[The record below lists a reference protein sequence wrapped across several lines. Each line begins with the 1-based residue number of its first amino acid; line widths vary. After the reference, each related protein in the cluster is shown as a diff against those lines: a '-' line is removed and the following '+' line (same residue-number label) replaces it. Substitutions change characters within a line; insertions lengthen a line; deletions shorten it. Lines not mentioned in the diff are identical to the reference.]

1 MVETVLCAEKRC
13 TITTTSSARY
23 SGPDV
28 RVEWRNVANLSQL
41 KARDCAEI
49 DGLMVMRHVVAAE
62 HFAKFPTPFASC
74 GRP

>member
-1 MVETVLCAEKRC
+1 MRGEALYDNDNVEREVF
-13 TITTTSSARY
+13 
-23 SGPDV
+23 GPDV

-49 DGLMVMRHVVAAE
+49 DGLMVMRHAVTAE
-62 HFAKFPTPFASC
+62 HFAKFPTPFALC

>member
-1 MVETVLCAEKRC
+1 
-13 TITTTSSARY
+13 
-23 SGPDV
+23 V

-49 DGLMVMRHVVAAE
+49 DGLMVMLHAVTAE
-62 HFAKFPTPFASC
+62 HFAKFPTSLASC